1 MAEPDTSQMSGSKKR
16 KQSKEK
22 SYIDSSNIITE
33 KRKRKKATTM
43 NTGYLTLKL
52 VISYIMPFNIYFS
65 YDLS

>member
-1 MAEPDTSQMSGSKKR
+1 MQVWCKENIQTMAEPDTSQMSGSKKR

-52 VISYIMPFNIYFS
+52 VFS
-65 YDLS
+65 